1 MKLKNIYAVIA
12 AAALSAIAASCGS
25 NYDPKEIA
33 KIDEADEL
41 TAEQTETALGWYE
54 DALQRD
60 IQKVEEEKGKIRQE
74 MLEERAARI
83 GKRAARSGSNE
94 TDYANAMVYKSH
106 KEKIEKLEEDLQK
119 ARERLYEEIDKARE
133 ELDW

>member
-41 TAEQTETALGWYE
+41 TTEQTETALGWYE

-119 ARERLYEEIDKARE
+119 AQERLYEEIDKARE
-133 ELDW
+133 QLDW

>member
-41 TAEQTETALGWYE
+41 TAEQTETTLGWYE

>member
-1 MKLKNIYAVIA
+1 MKTHTLILS
-12 AAALSAIAASCGS
+12 AALVLGLASCGNS
-25 NYDPKEIA
+25 YNPKEIA
-33 KIDEADEL
+33 RIDEADEL
-41 TAEQTETALGWYE
+41 TAEQTDLALGWYE

-83 GKRAARSGSNE
+83 GKRAARSGSDE